1 MYEPKK
7 DTELI
12 ERIEEALRLTKSWNI
27 FDEIEDILTSGQ
39 GQYCADVLYDDE
51 KNKIVIESMNRNSL
65 RDRTDPRVLLMSIPG
80 YDYPSQGLDIL
91 DLFSD
96 DEIDELEE
104 LDNDEDEFFL
114 RHPHPDF
121 WTRCEEAHRFYFVED
136 GGFDRAAEEA
146 IQRIKGII

>member
-7 DTELI
+7 DTGLI
-12 ERIEEALRLTKSWNI
+12 ERIEEALRSTKSWKI

-80 YDYPSQGLDIL
+80 YDYPSQGLEDQ

-96 DEIDELEE
+96 DELDELEE
-104 LDNDEDEFFL
+104 LDNDQDEFFL
-114 RHPHPDF
+114 LYPHPGYLA
-121 WTRCEEAHRFYFVED
+121 RCYEAHRFYFVED